1 MQPITFALVYVGTT
15 LKDLSDVSHGW
26 NEFSKSRMAF
36 IALGFLVSVI
46 LMVSVT
52 RVAKAALEK
61 ALAENDDVDDI
72 LTLPKLPVMSDPHG
86 DIHKSLII
94 KIDQQP

>member
-1 MQPITFALVYVGTT
+1 
-15 LKDLSDVSHGW
+15 
-26 NEFSKSRMAF
+26 
-36 IALGFLVSVI
+36 
-46 LMVSVT
+46 MVSVT

-72 LTLPKLPVMSDPHG
+72 LTLPKLPVMADPHG